1 MSRQAK
7 LLMNNKP
14 GRTASY
20 GMVLEEL
27 MNSRGQSMGFLSG
40 KAESP
45 QKKSANSPVAK
56 SASATTTALASSAGQ
71 EQQSTSAVAVAD
83 SITASRSNDF

>member
-45 QKKSANSPVAK
+45 QKKSPNSPVTK
-56 SASATTTALASSAGQ
+56 SASATTTGVASSAAQ
-71 EQQSTSAVAVAD
+71 EQQPTSAVAVAD

>member
-45 QKKSANSPVAK
+45 QKKSPNSPVTK
-56 SASATTTALASSAGQ
+56 SASATTGVASSAAQ
-71 EQQSTSAVAVAD
+71 EQQPTSAVAVAD

>member
-7 LLMNNKP
+7 LLMNNRP

-27 MNSRGQSMGFLSG
+27 MNSRGQSTGFLSG
-40 KAESP
+40 KDESP
-45 QKKSANSPVAK
+45 QKKSLNNSPIAKVA
-56 SASATTTALASSAGQ
+56 ATNVATSINIAQ
-71 EQQSTSAVAVAD
+71 EQSPPTIAMAMDAIS
-83 SITASRSNDF
+83 ASRSSEF